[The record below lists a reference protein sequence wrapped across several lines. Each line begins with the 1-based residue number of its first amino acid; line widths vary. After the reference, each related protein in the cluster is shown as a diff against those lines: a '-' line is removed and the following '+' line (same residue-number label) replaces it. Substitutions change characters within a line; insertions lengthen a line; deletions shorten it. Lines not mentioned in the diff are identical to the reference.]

1 MSNLF
6 DKLKSEAAVLDG
18 LEIADKA
25 ELIGVPLIITSVRL
39 QTGARDIEYA
49 YVEAVTESGDSIT
62 FNDSSS
68 GIKAQLID
76 YLEALGKTI
85 TEGEIFDGLKL
96 LIPRGLRV
104 SEFDAQIGGGKTRR
118 ARTFYLTTSGKS
130 AGETQPKPAAK
141 RAAPKP
147 RA

>member
-25 ELIGVPLIITSVRL
+25 ELIGSPLIITSVWFK
-39 QTGARDIEYA
+39 TNVRDVEYV
-49 YVEAVTESGDSIT
+49 YVAAVTETGDEIT

-68 GIKAQLID
+68 GVKAQLSE
-76 YLEALGKTI
+76 YLTALGKTI
-85 TEGEIFDGLKL
+85 TQGEIFDGLAL
-96 LIPRGLRV
+96 LIPKGLRV
-104 SEFDAQIGGGKTRR
+104 SVFDVQVAGKTKQ
-118 ARTFYLTTSGKS
+118 AKTYYLTTSGKMP
-130 AGETQPKPAAK
+130 AEKPTAK